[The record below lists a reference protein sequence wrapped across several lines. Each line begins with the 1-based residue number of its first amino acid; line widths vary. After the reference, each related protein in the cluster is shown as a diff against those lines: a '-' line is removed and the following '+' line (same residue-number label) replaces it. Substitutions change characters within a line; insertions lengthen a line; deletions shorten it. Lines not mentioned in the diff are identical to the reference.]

1 MFAEAIE
8 DILRDQC
15 TPAVVRAIE
24 AGGSPQPLWDSI
36 AGAGFLDLLAPEE
49 AGGAALPLPE
59 LFPVLM
65 HFGRYTVPVPAAQ
78 AIAARALVV
87 GGVALPQGLLT
98 LASVLQRAP
107 DGSLVAPLVPF
118 GTIAQHVL
126 AAQGDQLLLLDA
138 AQARRDPSGIAHSQ
152 LATLTWTGR
161 DAAQAIDGDGA
172 SLAPLAAAVHA
183 ALLAGA
189 MNRVFEMTLQ
199 YCNDRVQFGKSL
211 GKFQAVQHQLSV
223 MAEQVAA
230 AGIGAEAAFQSEGR
244 TPRLLPAA
252 MAKARAS
259 EAAVTVANTSHGL
272 HGAIGV
278 TDEYDLQLLTRRL
291 HEWRMAHGS
300 ESYWNRLVGEHVL
313 AADTTLCE
321 FIRAANDE

>member
-24 AGGSPQPLWDSI
+24 AGGSPQPLWDAI

-49 AGGAALPLPE
+49 SGGAALPLPE
-59 LFPVLM
+59 LFSVLM
-65 HFGRYTVPVPAAQ
+65 HFGSYAVPVPAAQ
-78 AIAARALVV
+78 AIAARALA
-87 GGVALPQGLLT
+87 GSGAALPQGLLT
-98 LASVLQRAP
+98 LAPALQRGAN
-107 DGSLVAPLVPF
+107 GSLVAPLVPF

-126 AAQGDQLLLLDA
+126 AADGNQLLLLDA
-138 AQARRDPSGIAHSQ
+138 GRARRDASGIAHSQ
-152 LATLTWTGR
+152 LATLTWVAN
-161 DAAQAIDGDGA
+161 DASQRIDGDGA

-189 MNRVFEMTLQ
+189 MKRVFEMTLQ

-230 AGIGAEAAFQSEGR
+230 AGIAAEAAFQSQDR
-244 TPRLLPAA
+244 TPRPLPAA

-259 EAAVTVANTSHGL
+259 EAAVSVANTAHGL

-300 ESYWNRLVGEHVL
+300 ESYWNRLIGEQVL
-313 AADTTLCE
+313 AASCTLCE
-321 FIRAANDE
+321 FVRAA